1 MIQLAAWVFLTGT
14 LMVTAS
20 ALPAVQK
27 RSPRML
33 TTGFLLGIISFFMVI
48 LAWVLP
54 RVPGWLF

>member
-1 MIQLAAWVFLTGT
+1 
-14 LMVTAS
+14 
-20 ALPAVQK
+20 VQK